1 MKWEMSFE
9 MSFGKWY
16 FGFIYKIRDA
26 RGGREG
32 VFDQESHSVNYKRG
46 RGITSGITCMRD
58 V

>member
-9 MSFGKWY
+9 MSFGNWY
-16 FGFIYKIRDA
+16 FGFIHKIRDA

-32 VFDQESHSVNYKRG
+32 VFDQESHSVIRGG
-46 RGITSGITCMRD
+46 RGITSGITCMRG